1 MNAFPQLDMFGAA
14 EPADPLIGLVVQLPR
29 QCRCGSDVS
38 HVGLGSGPHRA
49 SLHCAQCGH
58 HNGWLSQEVAKFLT
72 DTIERF
78 GRPTEPI
85 CVRVHAVGPSGE
97 SNMQNRSEG

>member
-1 MNAFPQLDMFGAA
+1 MNAHPQLEMFGAA
-14 EPADPLIGLVVQLPR
+14 TPVDSLVRLVVQLPR
-29 QCRCGSDVS
+29 QCRCGSNLS
-38 HVGLGSGPHRA
+38 HIGPSSGPHRA

-58 HNGWLSQEVAKFLT
+58 HSGWLSQEVAKFLT

-85 CVRVHAVGPSGE
+85 RVRTPCA
-97 SNMQNRSEG
+97 RDEG